1 MGPVSST
8 GRAMMASLNGAMR
21 QGMPIDQAIAY
32 VKSMA
37 KDGVAP
43 LVDLY
48 AMLNQYQRL
57 QQQQVKPPQT
67 PPTIRDQIMGQA
79 QQIPMQQPVQGIMQQ
94 SPMQQ
99 GLGGLNTGV
108 MENAQYAGGGIV
120 AFEGGGGVQSFQTGG
135 ATWEMN
141 LIRQLRA
148 QGLSLEEINRVVAEE
163 RAKRDVAL
171 GKTAEDRMPYETERR
186 QAEKARELDLEQAR
200 KIREREF
207 AEARAQQEA
216 RLGGGREASAVKPE
230 APKRGWAT
238 PDVDAPKGFWRGLRG
253 LGRTGARAAG
263 PVVGG
268 VIAAQDIANISD
280 LSDEE
285 LRKYY
290 GYEGEGST
298 LGNWGLRGRAF
309 FEEQIMPLM
318 GPVLAAGLGVPS
330 LAMSETRT
338 PVQEIMEDRQ
348 REREAELQEVEVTTQ
363 KLGMPAPVKRA
374 ETKLPASRAMSFI
387 DSAIEN
393 LQKEGPDALTAEQ
406 SAEVAKRLADL
417 PAQRRRDTYLALSQA
432 GFSMAE
438 AASKPGAK
446 FLGALGAGG
455 KEASRLLTMLNKDLR
470 DVENDLRKE
479 MFAIER
485 EGARITRDRE
495 NRIMDLNL
503 TKQKM
508 QEDRD
513 ALAARLGVQR
523 EEIGSRERL
532 TTATTE
538 ATAAQREFSN
548 RLQVDRLVQEQT
560 SLLELQKQGQKD
572 PEKRAEIQAQ
582 IDAIRNN
589 IYSQYGIAPV
599 AAVNPRTASP
609 DQFGELKQVN
619 TGG

>member
-1 MGPVSST
+1 MGPISGT
-8 GRAMMASLNGAMR
+8 GRAMMASLNSAV
-21 QGMPIDQAIAY
+21 QKGMPVDQAIAY

-67 PPTIRDQIMGQA
+67 PPTIRDQMNMMEQQQA
-79 QQIPMQQPVQGIMQQ
+79 QQAPMQA
-94 SPMQQ
+94 PMQQ
-99 GLGGLNTGV
+99 GLGGLDSGV
-108 MENAQYAGGGIV
+108 MENAQFAGGGIV
-120 AFEGGGGVQSFQTGG
+120 VFEGGGDVQSFQAGG

-171 GKTAEDRMPYETERR
+171 GRTAEDRMPYETERR
-186 QAEKARELDLEQAR
+186 QVEKARELDLEQAR
-200 KIREREF
+200 KMRERDLI
-207 AEARAQQEA
+207 EARAQQEA
-216 RLGGGREASAVKPE
+216 RLSGAEKAPTVEPE
-230 APKRGWAT
+230 APKRGWAV
-238 PDVDAPKGFWRGLRG
+238 PDVDAPKGFWQGLRG
-253 LGRTGARAAG
+253 IGRTAGRAAG

-268 VIAAQDIANISD
+268 VLAAQDIANISD

-285 LRKYY
+285 LRRYY

-298 LGNWGLRGRAF
+298 LGNLGLRGRAF
-309 FEEQIMPLM
+309 VEEQIMPM
-318 GPVLAAGLGVPS
+318 VKPVIMASGLPGGYS
-330 LAMSETRT
+330 LARAETRT
-338 PVQEIMEDRQ
+338 PVEEIMAERQ
-348 REREAELQEVEVTTQ
+348 REREAELQEIEVTGQ
-363 KLGMPAPVKRA
+363 KREMPAFKSTKA
-374 ETKLPASRAMSFI
+374 KLPASKAMSYI
-387 DSAIEN
+387 DSAIAN
-393 LQKEGPDALTAEQ
+393 LQKEGPDALTEEQ

-455 KEASRLLTMLNKDLR
+455 KEAGRLLTTINKDLR

-479 MFAIER
+479 MFAIQR
-485 EGARITRDRE
+485 EGAKITRDRE
-495 NRIMDLNL
+495 GKIMELNIL
-503 TKQKM
+503 KQKM

-513 ALAARLGVQR
+513 SLAAQLGVRR
-523 EEIGSRERL
+523 EEIGAREREAAARRGE
-532 TTATTE
+532 TAQYRTE
-538 ATAAQREFSN
+538 TLITQAMKTDPILAPLLYQLETPAKRTEE
-548 RLQVDRLVQEQT
+548 EQKA
-560 SLLELQKQGQKD
+560 LNDKINA
-572 PEKRAEIQAQ
+572 RMAQ
-582 IDAIRNN
+582 IRSEIETRM
-589 IYSQYGIAPV
+589 G
-599 AAVNPRTASP
+599 TASAAAP
-609 DQFGELKQVN
+609 TGTWGNVSVIP

>member
-1 MGPVSST
+1 MGPVSGT
-8 GRAMMASLNGAMR
+8 GRAMMASLNNAVQ
-21 QGMPIDQAIAY
+21 QGMPVDQAIAY

-67 PPTIRDQIMGQA
+67 PPTIRDNLNMMAQQQA
-79 QQIPMQQPVQGIMQQ
+79 QQAQMA
-94 SPMQQ
+94 Q

-108 MENAQYAGGGIV
+108 MENAQFAGGGIV
-120 AFEGGGGVQSFQTGG
+120 AFEGGGDVQSFQAGG

-186 QAEKARELDLEQAR
+186 QAAQEGKARELDLEQAR
-200 KIREREF
+200 KMRERDL

-216 RLGGGREASAVKPE
+216 RLGGGREAPAVEPE
-230 APKRGWAT
+230 APKRGWAV
-238 PDVDAPKGFWRGLRG
+238 PDADAPKGFWQGLRG

-268 VIAAQDIANISD
+268 VLAAQDIANISD

-285 LRKYY
+285 LRRYY

-309 FEEQIMPLM
+309 VEEQIMPLM
-318 GPVLAAGLGVPS
+318 GPVLAAGLRVPS
-330 LAMSETRT
+330 LATAETRT
-338 PVQEIMEDRQ
+338 PVEEIMEERR
-348 REREAELQEVEVTTQ
+348 REREAELQGVEVTGQ
-363 KLGMPAPVKRA
+363 RREMPAPAKRA
-374 ETKLPASRAMSFI
+374 APKLPASKAMSFI
-387 DSAIEN
+387 DSAIAN
-393 LQKEGPDALTAEQ
+393 LQKEGPDALTEEQ

-495 NRIMDLNL
+495 NRIMDLNVI
-503 TKQKM
+503 KQRM
-508 QEDRD
+508 QEDRN
-513 ALAARLGVQR
+513 ALEAQLGVRR
-523 EEIGSRERL
+523 EEIGSRERVARVQQEETAQYRGETLALREINDDPVIQAL
-532 TTATTE
+532 TMQAVGKSGE
-538 ATAAQREFSN
+538 
-548 RLQVDRLVQEQT
+548 
-560 SLLELQKQGQKD
+560 ELQAIINQINERKAQI
-572 PEKRAEIQAQ
+572 RSQ
-582 IDAIRNN
+582 IDARM
-589 IYSQYGIAPV
+589 G
-599 AAVNPRTASP
+599 TASGAAP
-609 DQFGELKQVN
+609 TGTWGNVSVIP

>member
-1 MGPVSST
+1 MGPVSGT
-8 GRAMMASLNGAMR
+8 GRAMMASLNNAV
-21 QGMPIDQAIAY
+21 QKGMPVDQAIAY

-57 QQQQVKPPQT
+57 QQQQVRPPQT
-67 PPTIRDQIMGQA
+67 PPTIRDQVMASA
-79 QQIPMQQPVQGIMQQ
+79 QQTPMQA
-94 SPMQQ
+94 PMQQ
-99 GLGGLNTGV
+99 GLGGLDTGV
-108 MENAQYAGGGIV
+108 MENAQFAGGGIV
-120 AFEGGGGVQSFQTGG
+120 AFEGGGDVQSFQAGG

-148 QGLSLEEINRVVAEE
+148 QGLSLDEISRVVAEE

-171 GKTAEDRMPYETERR
+171 GRTPEDRLPYGTERG
-186 QAEKARELDLEQAR
+186 QAVQADKPRELDLEQMR
-200 KIREREF
+200 RMRERERL
-207 AEARAQQEA
+207 AEEAQIEARAVEREA
-216 RLGGGREASAVKPE
+216 RTSGAKPAAPASVKAPPSMMRRGLSALGRYTGLAGLGLGAANLMSNVGEEAESRQGEGAGDEPVIPIGPFGVAYSTRTAPKPSDVGSMYASLLGFGGREEPVEE
-230 APKRGWAT
+230 ATTVEDITT
-238 PDVDAPKGFWRGLRG
+238 PP
-253 LGRTGARAAG
+253 
-263 PVVGG
+263 
-268 VIAAQDIANISD
+268 
-280 LSDEE
+280 
-285 LRKYY
+285 
-290 GYEGEGST
+290 
-298 LGNWGLRGRAF
+298 
-309 FEEQIMPLM
+309 
-318 GPVLAAGLGVPS
+318 
-330 LAMSETRT
+330 
-338 PVQEIMEDRQ
+338 
-348 REREAELQEVEVTTQ
+348 
-363 KLGMPAPVKRA
+363 PAPAPAPAPAARPA
-374 ETKLPASRAMSFI
+374 SKLPASKAMSYI
-387 DSAIEN
+387 DSAISN

-495 NRIMDLNL
+495 NKIMDLNVI
-503 TKQKM
+503 KQRM
-508 QEDRD
+508 QEDRNTLE
-513 ALAARLGVQR
+513 AQLGVRR

-560 SLLELQKQGQKD
+560 GFLELQKQQEKD
-572 PEKRAEIQAQ
+572 PEKRAEIQKQ
-582 IDAIRNN
+582 IDAIRNSM
-589 IYSQYGIAPV
+589 YAQYGIAPV